1 MWEFL
6 LQVDNTTS
14 DGGTINISDASDWS
28 LAADTRDKFGIFI
41 VGEYRLSSTPSAVSI
56 ATYDALTANSWA
68 ATTSVNGRYSF
79 TGYAFYERDYVVP
92 SEGDVQIHTDGLLYQ
107 WVSAAWVLI
116 SLDDAIAAGKAF
128 YTSTVLEVPLLSY
141 AYAYKNKL
149 TLAYV
154 AQVKG
159 DMAGG
164 ADQNKLYYK
173 RNDLDY
179 FRALIASAEYNWA
192 LSLYSNF
199 YEVTINLNDIIN
211 TEKIS

>member
-41 VGEYRLSSTPSAVSI
+41 VGEYRLSATPSAVSI
-56 ATYDALTANSWA
+56 ATYDALTANAWA
-68 ATTSVNGRYSF
+68 ATTSANGRYSF

-107 WVSAAWVLI
+107 WLSAAWVLI
-116 SLDDAIAAGKAF
+116 SLEDAIAAGKAF

-141 AYAYKNKL
+141 AYSYKNKL

-199 YEVTINLNDIIN
+199 YEVTSNLNDIIN